1 MWLVPLGVSA
11 VKTGA
16 TTRGSLK
23 THAFAFVA
31 WAAQAWHKKCGSKI
45 YSLQMRCSTP
55 VNFVHVLSKA
65 LESSSCH
72 QKAVHHR
79 TAPTGKLKA
88 KDASD
93 TCRTAMGMR
102 RCLTH
107 KSLHS
112 RSWTHSESSGIMF
125 HDDGCWEFGI
135 TITYHKFSA
144 AKHLKNQAINVINS
158 CRSTWLSQL
167 SARTYRIHTAMYRL
181 WIAASL
187 RSCSIWYDVVGTTV
201 KVWQRRAVA
210 WHLFSRTIAVRDL
223 EPKGHRF
230 CDPWL

>member
-1 MWLVPLGVSA
+1 MTGYSASPVFSARVFAGSCRSDCLSDSAILRWVAKVWASPSFMWLVPLGVSA

-23 THAFAFVA
+23 TQAFAFVA
-31 WAAQAWHKKCGSKI
+31 WAAQAWHKKCRSKI

-55 VNFVHVLSKA
+55 ENFVHVLSEA
-65 LESSSCH
+65 QESSSCH

-79 TAPTGKLKA
+79 TAPTGMLKA

-107 KSLHS
+107 KSLHQDHGLI
-112 RSWTHSESSGIMF
+112 RNRSESCSMMTTV
-125 HDDGCWEFGI
+125 ESLVR
-135 TITYHKFSA
+135 ITYHKFSA
-144 AKHLKNQAINVINS
+144 AKHLKNQVIDVINS

-181 WIAASL
+181 YIIIYYM
-187 RSCSIWYDVVGTTV
+187 SI
-201 KVWQRRAVA
+201 
-210 WHLFSRTIAVRDL
+210 
-223 EPKGHRF
+223 
-230 CDPWL
+230 